1 VSASPHQRTR
11 SEDGGRA
18 PIAVEALARQ
28 PRLSERSVADGASGE
43 AATDRNSRLHHA
55 APRRRRGGS
64 LLRRDCPSTR
74 VAVQSSDP
82 DGLKERA
89 AGLGLAVFDK
99 LDVESLLAWVERQA
113 AVWNGLGSTTVAALA
128 PRRDVSCSHVVT
140 ASLVASRPNAA
151 DVRPPHY
158 VGSCCIRGAGQG
170 LPQIRLTRDVT
181 LRRKPFDDPANHVVG
196 AGGEGG
202 TECGKV
208 SATGNDDPP
217 VELQQQRPVVGQPT
231 GRSVD

>member
-113 AVWNGLGSTTVAALA
+113 GVWNGLGSTTVAALA
-128 PRRDVSCSHVVT
+128 PRRDVSCSQCGYGVVSREPPKRCRCATT
-140 ASLVASRPNAA
+140 ALRGKLLYPRRRTGASADSANARRYVTPQTVRRPRESCRRCRGRGRHG
-151 DVRPPHY
+151 VRE
-158 VGSCCIRGAGQG
+158 GQ
-170 LPQIRLTRDVT
+170 RD
-181 LRRKPFDDPANHVVG
+181 
-196 AGGEGG
+196 
-202 TECGKV
+202 
-208 SATGNDDPP
+208 
-217 VELQQQRPVVGQPT
+217 GQ
-231 GRSVD
+231 

>member
-1 VSASPHQRTR
+1 MERAAKRRQIAILDFIMPRL
-11 SEDGGRA
+11 DG
-18 PIAVEALARQ
+18 VEAAL
-28 PRLSERSVADGASGE
+28 
-43 AATDRNSRLHHA
+43 
-55 APRRRRGGS
+55 

-113 AVWNGLGSTTVAALA
+113 GVWNGLGSTTVAALA